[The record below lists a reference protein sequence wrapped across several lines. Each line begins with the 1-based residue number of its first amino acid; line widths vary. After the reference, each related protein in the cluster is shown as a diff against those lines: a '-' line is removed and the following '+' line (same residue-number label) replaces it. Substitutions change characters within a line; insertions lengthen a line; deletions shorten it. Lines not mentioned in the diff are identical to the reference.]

1 MTNQKAIEISNLQ
14 KNYGEL
20 EVLKGIDLSVF
31 KGEVF
36 ALLGPNGA
44 GKTTTIEILEGHRYK
59 YSGKLSVLGFDPE
72 KNSTDFRRKVGIVL
86 QETGIEQYL
95 TVSEVLT
102 QFSGFYENPISIKRL
117 LEITG
122 LNKFKDQN
130 NMGIK
135 IEV

>member
-1 MTNQKAIEISNLQ
+1 MKIYFSGIHRWILYNLTNGLHNINMTNQKAIEITNLQ

-59 YSGKLSVLGFDPE
+59 SSGKISVLGFDPE
-72 KNSTDFRRKVGIVL
+72 KNSTD
-86 QETGIEQYL
+86 
-95 TVSEVLT
+95 
-102 QFSGFYENPISIKRL
+102 
-117 LEITG
+117 
-122 LNKFKDQN
+122 
-130 NMGIK
+130 
-135 IEV
+135 

>member
-59 YSGKLSVLGFDPE
+59 SSGKFLV
-72 KNSTDFRRKVGIVL
+72 
-86 QETGIEQYL
+86 
-95 TVSEVLT
+95 
-102 QFSGFYENPISIKRL
+102 
-117 LEITG
+117 
-122 LNKFKDQN
+122 
-130 NMGIK
+130 
-135 IEV
+135 

>member
-44 GKTTTIEILEGHRYK
+44 GKTTLISCICGLTTQTAGNIRINNYD
-59 YSGKLSVLGFDPE
+59 LSL
-72 KNSTDFRRKVGIVL
+72 IH
-86 QETGIEQYL
+86 I
-95 TVSEVLT
+95 
-102 QFSGFYENPISIKRL
+102 
-117 LEITG
+117 
-122 LNKFKDQN
+122 
-130 NMGIK
+130 
-135 IEV
+135 